1 MGWRALPPATKR
13 CQMKPSKSFFT
24 YATVAFLLVF
34 VGVLVGAGIGSY
46 AGYSIARQDN
56 QQAVAVVQPISSA
69 NGGLPNEGG
78 KETSDTASRATVTP
92 VPQPTTAPVADVPVV
107 ASGDSI
113 VTAVSTVQPA
123 TVEVLTQVG
132 SGSGVIISA
141 EGYIVTNYHV
151 IEGSRRFAVKYA
163 RGEQIEAQLVGAAP
177 DFDLAVLKVDGDLP
191 GVATW
196 GDSSALPLGGQ
207 VIAIGSALGEYQN
220 TVTTGILSGYNR
232 TLDTLFGLLQTDAA
246 INHGNS
252 GGPLINTH
260 GEVIG
265 INTMVVRGGQ
275 SQAEGLGFAIPSNMA
290 QGIVRQIIETG
301 TAERPYMGVDLV
313 TLNSQIADEVG
324 VPVSD
329 GAFIRDV
336 VPNGAA
342 AAAGIQP
349 GDVIT
354 AINGRALNDRD
365 TLQMIIMSNMPGD
378 TVTITILRNGETFNV
393 TMQLGSA

>member
-1 MGWRALPPATKR
+1 MNQT
-13 CQMKPSKSFFT
+13 KSFLT
-24 YATVAFLLVF
+24 YAGLAFVLVF
-34 VGVLVGAGIGSY
+34 VGVLVGAGLGSY
-46 AGYSIARQDN
+46 AGYSIARQEN
-56 QQAVAVVQPISSA
+56 QQEVAVVQPVSSGTGA
-69 NGGLPNEGG
+69 LASDGG
-78 KETSDTASRATVTP
+78 KETNETADRATSTP
-92 VPQPTTAPVADVPVV
+92 APLPTTAPVVDVPV

-141 EGYIVTNYHV
+141 DGYIVTNYHV

-163 RGEQIEAQLVGAAP
+163 RGEQVEAQLIGVAP
-177 DFDLAVLKVDGDLP
+177 DFDLAVLKVEGELP

-252 GGPLINTH
+252 GGPLINTK

-301 TAERPYMGVDLV
+301 SAVRPYMGVDLV
-313 TLNSQIADEVG
+313 SLNSQIAAEVG
-324 VPVSD
+324 VDVSD
-329 GAFIRDV
+329 GAYIRDI

-342 AAAGIQP
+342 AQAGIQA

-354 AINGRALNDRD
+354 AINGRALSDRD
-365 TLQMIIMSNMPGD
+365 TLQMIIMSSMPGE
-378 TVTITILRNGETFNV
+378 TVTVTILRNGETFEV
-393 TMQLGSA
+393 SMQLGSA

>member
-1 MGWRALPPATKR
+1 MN
-13 CQMKPSKSFFT
+13 QNKSFFA
-24 YATVAFLLVF
+24 YAATAFVLVF
-34 VGVLVGAGIGSY
+34 VGVLVGAGLGSY
-46 AGYSIARQDN
+46 AGYSLARQEN
-56 QQAVAVVQPISSA
+56 QQAVAVVQPVSSNTGPLA
-69 NGGLPNEGG
+69 SDEG
-78 KETSDTASRATVTP
+78 KESSDTPVRATTTP
-92 VPQPTTAPVADVPVV
+92 APEPTAPPVV
-107 ASGDSI
+107 EVPATTSGDSI

-132 SGSGVIISA
+132 SGSGVIISN

-163 RGEQIEAQLVGAAP
+163 RGEQVEAQLIGAAP
-177 DFDLAVLKVDGDLP
+177 DFDLAVLKVEGTLP

-196 GDSSALPLGGQ
+196 GDSSAIPLGGQ

-301 TAERPYMGVDLV
+301 SAERPYMGVDLV
-313 TLNSQIADEVG
+313 SLNSQIAAEVG
-324 VPVSD
+324 VTVSD
-329 GAFIRDV
+329 GAYIRDI

-342 AAAGIQP
+342 AQAGIQA

-354 AINGRALNDRD
+354 AINGHALNDRD
-365 TLQMIIMSNMPGD
+365 TLQMVIMSNMPGD
-378 TVTITILRNGETFNV
+378 TVTVTILRNGETFELS
-393 TMQLGSA
+393 MQLGSA

>member
-1 MGWRALPPATKR
+1 MN
-13 CQMKPSKSFFT
+13 QNKSFFT
-24 YATVAFLLVF
+24 YATIAFLLVF
-34 VGVLVGAGIGSY
+34 VGVIVGAGVGSY
-46 AGYSIARQDN
+46 AGYSLARQEN
-56 QQAVAVVQPISSA
+56 SQAVAVVQPVSSA
-69 NGGLPNEGG
+69 NGGLPDEGG
-78 KETSDTASRATVTP
+78 KETSDSASRATATP
-92 VPQPTTAPVADVPVV
+92 EPQPTTVPVVDVPV

-132 SGSGVIISA
+132 SGSGVIISE

-163 RGEQIEAQLVGAAP
+163 RGEQIEAQLIGAAP
-177 DFDLAVLKVDGDLP
+177 DFDLAVLKVEGDLP

-324 VPVSD
+324 VSVSD

-354 AINGRALNDRD
+354 AINGRTLNDRD

-378 TVTITILRNGETFNV
+378 TVTITILRNGESFDV

>member
-1 MGWRALPPATKR
+1 MPLSIKR
-13 CQMKPSKSFFT
+13 CQMNQTKSFLT
-24 YATVAFLLVF
+24 YATLAFLLIF
-34 VGVLVGAGIGSY
+34 VGVLVGAGVGSY
-46 AGYSIARQDN
+46 AGYTLARQDN
-56 QQAVAVVQPISSA
+56 QDALAVIQPVNAPTGALASD
-69 NGGLPNEGG
+69 GG
-78 KETSDTASRATVTP
+78 KESSDSTTDRVTVTP
-92 VPQPTTAPVADVPVV
+92 QPQPTTPPIAEAPMV
-107 ASGDSI
+107 ASDAI

-123 TVEVLTQVG
+123 TVEVLTQYG
-132 SGSGVIISA
+132 SGSGVIISE

-151 IEGSRRFAVKYA
+151 VAESRRFAVKYA
-163 RGEQIEAQLVGAAP
+163 RGEQVEAQLVGSAP
-177 DFDLAVLKVDGDLP
+177 DFDLAVLKVDGELP

-196 GDSSALPLGGQ
+196 GDSSAVPLGGQ

-252 GGPLINTH
+252 GGPLLNTQ

-290 QGIVRQIIETG
+290 RGIVRQIIERG
-301 TAERPYMGVDLV
+301 YAERPYMGVDLI
-313 TLNSQIADEVG
+313 TLNSQIAAEVG
-324 VPVSD
+324 VEVTD
-329 GAFIRDV
+329 GAFIRDI

-342 AAAGIQP
+342 AQAGIQA

-354 AINGRALNDRD
+354 AINGRTLNDRD
-365 TLQMIIMSNMPGD
+365 TLQMIIMSSMPGD
-378 TVTITILRNGETFNV
+378 SVTVTILRNGEAFDV
-393 TMQLGSA
+393 TMALGAA

>member
-1 MGWRALPPATKR
+1 
-13 CQMKPSKSFFT
+13 MKPSRSFFT
-24 YATVAFLLVF
+24 YATLAFLLVF
-34 VGVLVGAGIGSY
+34 VGVIVGAGLGSY
-46 AGYSIARQDN
+46 AGYSLARQEN
-56 QQAVAVVQPISSA
+56 QQAVAVVQPVSSS
-69 NGGLPNEGG
+69 NGGLPDEGG
-78 KETSDTASRATVTP
+78 KETSDSASRATATP
-92 VPQPTTAPVADVPVV
+92 EPQPTSAPVAEAPV
-107 ASGDSI
+107 AAGDSI

-132 SGSGVIISA
+132 SGSGVIISE

-163 RGEQIEAQLVGAAP
+163 RGEQIEAQLIGAAP
-177 DFDLAVLKVDGDLP
+177 DFDLAVLKVEGDLP

-313 TLNSQIADEVG
+313 TLNSQIAAEVG
-324 VPVSD
+324 VAVSD

-378 TVTITILRNGETFNV
+378 SVTITILRNGETFDV